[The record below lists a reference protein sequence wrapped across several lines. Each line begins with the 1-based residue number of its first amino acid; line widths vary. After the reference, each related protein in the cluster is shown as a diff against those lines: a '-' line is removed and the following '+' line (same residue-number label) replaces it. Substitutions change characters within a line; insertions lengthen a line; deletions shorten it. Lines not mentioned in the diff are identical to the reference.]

1 MRTVSRIICMTGKQ
15 RAAGFTLVELVVLM
29 VVIGIMVAIAVPNIG
44 STVDAYQ
51 VTTAAGELATDLRLV
66 VQESVSQEM
75 EHRIEFDT
83 VGNRYTV
90 HLIRDD
96 GSRTQIKSVEISNQV
111 RLTGTAF
118 TDNRLVFGRQ
128 GRPSEDGDIILTS
141 EFGRVRTISVDE
153 SGRVAEA
160 D

>member
-51 VTTAAGELATDLRLV
+51 VRTAAGELATDLRLV

-96 GSRTQIKSVEISNQV
+96 GDEEIKSVEISNQV

-141 EFGRVRTISVDE
+141 EFGRVRMVSVDE
-153 SGRVAEA
+153 SGRVAKA

>member
-1 MRTVSRIICMTGKQ
+1 MTGKQ

-75 EHRIEFDT
+75 EHR
-83 VGNRYTV
+83 
-90 HLIRDD
+90 
-96 GSRTQIKSVEISNQV
+96 
-111 RLTGTAF
+111 
-118 TDNRLVFGRQ
+118 
-128 GRPSEDGDIILTS
+128 
-141 EFGRVRTISVDE
+141 
-153 SGRVAEA
+153 
-160 D
+160 

>member
-51 VTTAAGELATDLRLV
+51 VRTAAGELATDLRLV

-75 EHRIEFDT
+75 EHGIEFDT

-96 GSRTQIKSVEISNQV
+96 GDEEIKSVEISNQV

-141 EFGRVRTISVDE
+141 EFGRVRMVSVDE
-153 SGRVAEA
+153 SGRVAKA